1 MADDEQPRAGDDMTV
16 NRDAGAMREAALA
29 DARLEGLLV
38 GAALFEREVA
48 GRLAVASAIV
58 EEVATDPSRAPEI
71 RAIAGGM
78 RTAVHEAAAALEWLG
93 AVTGGQSATSRQSL
107 GALANPDQI
116 ARAAWLAAAAE
127 AGVEVARA
135 PARALY
141 AEAPDPIMIGLP
153 NGQLMSANPPM
164 ERLLGRAPGELVG
177 RPWVELIAREP
188 EWVAAEFDR
197 LRRRGHWHGR
207 LELRR
212 ADGSAVPV
220 EGRAVAVPV
229 GGDTVYVAFVRELS
243 GLSSS
248 SDEGRYRQ
256 IVTDLTQLVATE
268 AEQRRLEAA
277 MVRADE
283 RELIAMDLHDGVM
296 AVLTGVNYQ
305 LAAAAQGAEA
315 GQADVGALLQ
325 GAVAEVDRALAD
337 LRRFVTEVRAPSP
350 RLRSGLTTLARQLR
364 AVGPARVRL
373 VLPALRAAERRL
385 TLEARSHVLQITREA
400 SWNALRHARASTI
413 EIRAELRPD
422 TLELAVRDDGRGF
435 DPAFPRAGDGHGLA
449 NMVDRAAR
457 IGAKLGIESR
467 PGGGTELRLVV
478 PLAASG

>member
-1 MADDEQPRAGDDMTV
+1 MADDAPPRA
-16 NRDAGAMREAALA
+16 AGEAALA
-29 DARLEGLLV
+29 DARLEGILL

-48 GRLAVASAIV
+48 SRLAVASAVV
-58 EEVATDPSRAPEI
+58 EQVATDPSRPPEI
-71 RAIAGGM
+71 RAIADGM

-93 AVTGGQSATSRQSL
+93 AVAGGRSATARQGL
-107 GALANPDQI
+107 DALASPEQI

-141 AEAPDPIMIGLP
+141 ADAPNPIMIGFA
-153 NGQLMSANPPM
+153 NGQLMSANPTM

-177 RPWVELIAREP
+177 RAWVDLIAREP

-212 ADGSAVPV
+212 ADGTAVPV

-243 GLSSS
+243 GVPSSP
-248 SDEGRYRQ
+248 DEGRYRQ
-256 IVTDLTQLVATE
+256 IVTDLTQLMAAE
-268 AEQRRLEAA
+268 AEQRRLEATLA
-277 MVRADE
+277 RADE

-315 GQADVGALLQ
+315 GQADVGALLL
-325 GAVAEVDRALAD
+325 GAVVQVDRALAD
-337 LRRFVTEVRAPSP
+337 LRRFVTEVRAPRP

-364 AVGPARVRL
+364 AVAPARVRL

-385 TLEARSHVLQITREA
+385 TPAARSHVLQIAREA

-422 TLELAVRDDGRGF
+422 ALDLTVRDDGRGF
-435 DPAFPRAGDGHGLA
+435 DPASPRAGNGQGLA
-449 NMVDRAAR
+449 NMADRAAR
-457 IGAKLGIESR
+457 IGARVRIESR
-467 PGGGTELRLVV
+467 PGHGTEVRLVV
-478 PLAASG
+478 PLAAGG